1 VGQGKGVRPC
11 WVQPNGTIDYLYDVV
26 LTSDGIRM
34 KEYAHPSR
42 AAERAL
48 LPMPAADPTETLSEQ
63 EFLTRTY
70 PLYQRSQAD
79 NCRFFVWI
87 YDGTGA
93 QEKTLYKRLR
103 RTVEGNFYINR
114 NREDAAPPF

>member
-1 VGQGKGVRPC
+1 
-11 WVQPNGTIDYLYDVV
+11 
-26 LTSDGIRM
+26 M